1 MANFSDQVL
10 LSLLPQNL
18 KAVVDAALAKGSTRQ
33 EILARCRRIAGG
45 RRLVV
50 LAVEAYL
57 DSIKSAE

>member
-18 KAVVDAALAKGSTRQ
+18 KAAVDAALAKGGTRR
-33 EILARCRRIAGG
+33 EILARCRRTAGG

-50 LAVEAYL
+50 LSVEAYL
-57 DSIKSAE
+57 DSIK